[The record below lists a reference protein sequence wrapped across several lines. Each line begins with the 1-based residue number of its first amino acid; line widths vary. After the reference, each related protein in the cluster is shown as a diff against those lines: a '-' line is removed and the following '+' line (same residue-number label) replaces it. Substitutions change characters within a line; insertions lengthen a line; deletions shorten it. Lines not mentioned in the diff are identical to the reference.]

1 MKYIY
6 QIISIIAVSSKFT
19 DVSAECADIF
29 DVCTFLFDATSC
41 RYQPRCSWN
50 GRSCVALDCFVHK
63 NKDSCEDDFGCYW
76 VGDDESEDSS
86 DWNGHNE
93 NNWPSDVGH
102 GSGSPGSGPP
112 GYGPGTSLWTAEK
125 EAQGGTM
132 KTAVRAWKGLPCW
145 ICRIEPVLHHKQKKG
160 APPCGS
166 TPKSKPPSG
175 LPGNR
180 GTSACSH
187 SICEMRCPQKAWWQ
201 GARQG
206 WWWCHQP

>member
-6 QIISIIAVSSKFT
+6 QIISLIAVSSKFT

-125 EAQGGTM
+125 EATKEYRVKLSAHTILYTLFAFLCLFVIVFATSSKGD
-132 KTAVRAWKGLPCW
+132 VRKDSDKNKDFKKCNTIKSAQKSIP
-145 ICRIEPVLHHKQKKG
+145 KQ
-160 APPCGS
+160 
-166 TPKSKPPSG
+166 
-175 LPGNR
+175 
-180 GTSACSH
+180 
-187 SICEMRCPQKAWWQ
+187 IDIV
-201 GARQG
+201 
-206 WWWCHQP
+206 